1 MTSVPKRFSGRRVLV
16 TGGNSG
22 IGFAIAERFASEG
35 ASLILAG
42 RDPEKGKRA
51 LEQLSALG
59 GPCQFF
65 TADLSSES
73 DVSKLAKKVEHLD
86 ILINNAGLGG
96 RRLQIEPETPPGE
109 RWDRV
114 RGPNLDAAYL
124 VSAYFLP
131 LLKASKGAI
140 VNISSTATMH
150 GNWGL
155 YCIAK
160 AGSEALT
167 RSFAVEASPVRVNC
181 VSPGWITTEEN
192 KVPASGTADGSWNIP
207 PSLENRMG
215 TGQEIAG
222 AVAFLA
228 SDDASF
234 VTGQTLVVDGGM
246 SITDY
251 PSSTLLQGIGDKLFS
266 GALSSDAST

>member
-1 MTSVPKRFSGRRVLV
+1 MTSISKRFCGRKVLV

-22 IGFAIAERFASEG
+22 IGLAIAERFAQEG
-35 ASLILAG
+35 ASLVLTG
-42 RDPEKGKRA
+42 RDPKKGERA
-51 LEQLSALG
+51 LERLG
-59 GPCQFF
+59 GLGASCQFIA
-65 TADLSSES
+65 ADLSSETEVS
-73 DVSKLAKKVEHLD
+73 ELARKVDCLDVLV
-86 ILINNAGLGG
+86 NNAGLGG
-96 RRLQIEPETPPGE
+96 RRLQIDAGTPPGE
-109 RWDRV
+109 RWDKV

-124 VSAYFLP
+124 VSAYVLP

-140 VNISSTATMH
+140 VNVSSTATLH

-155 YCIAK
+155 YCVAK
-160 AGSEALT
+160 AGTEALT

-192 KVPASGTADGSWNIP
+192 KVPASGTADGSWDIP

-215 TGQEIAG
+215 TGHEIAG

-251 PSSTLLQGIGDKLFS
+251 PSARLLEGLGDTLFS
-266 GALSSDAST
+266 GAVGSDP